1 MSELTL
7 TLLRLAFLTL
17 LWVLVV
23 VTVLVLRRDL
33 KAPREARPLVPAG
46 PRTAGRD
53 RAVTGGVAAGAKPA
67 KAPKRRGGPRSLVVV
82 EGPLAGTVIPLGTAP
97 VTIGRAP
104 DSTLVL
110 DDDYA
115 SNNHAVVN
123 LVEGRWVV
131 RDLGSTNG
139 TWIGRTRLTGPAELT
154 VGQQLRV
161 GRTTL
166 ELRK

>member
-17 LWVLVV
+17 LWVLVI

-33 KAPREARPLVPAG
+33 RAPREARPLVPVG
-46 PRTAGRD
+46 PRAAVPARD
-53 RAVTGGVAAGAKPA
+53 AAKPA
-67 KAPKRRGGPRSLVVV
+67 KPGKAPKKRGGPRSLVVV
-82 EGPLAGTVIPLGTAP
+82 EGPLSGTVIPLGTAP

-139 TWIGRTRLTGPAELT
+139 TWIGRTRLTMPAELT